1 MSRTSTT
8 SSVLKQRA
16 LLFSVCALH
25 SITSSCCR
33 SDRDIGTPSK
43 GSQATRLVWHHLQV
57 AFPFASPAST
67 YFPQRVSWAPKQH
80 SVSSPFAFFPYLPL
94 GFMSPLCFFFL
105 TMLCLFLLANTACE
119 QQRPLTPCSKVLIC
133 CCKNSLLV
141 KGFTDVS
148 TKSFQQ
154 ILNLLST
161 SRLRKSTERLTFT
174 KHSKA
179 RGTVQKVFIWIQLF
193 FKRTK
198 KILLFFLN
206 WVNSTSAALSHFTY
220 DTITH
225 SVYL

>member
-1 MSRTSTT
+1 MSGITFRLPFPLLLQPRRIFPSMCLELL
-8 SSVLKQRA
+8 SSIQ
-16 LLFSVCALH
+16 SVPHFLSFLTCLW
-25 SITSSCCR
+25 
-33 SDRDIGTPSK
+33 
-43 GSQATRLVWHHLQV
+43 V
-57 AFPFASPAST
+57 
-67 YFPQRVSWAPKQH
+67 
-80 SVSSPFAFFPYLPL
+80 L

-179 RGTVQKVFIWIQLF
+179 RGTVQKVFI
-193 FKRTK
+193 
-198 KILLFFLN
+198 
-206 WVNSTSAALSHFTY
+206 
-220 DTITH
+220 
-225 SVYL
+225 